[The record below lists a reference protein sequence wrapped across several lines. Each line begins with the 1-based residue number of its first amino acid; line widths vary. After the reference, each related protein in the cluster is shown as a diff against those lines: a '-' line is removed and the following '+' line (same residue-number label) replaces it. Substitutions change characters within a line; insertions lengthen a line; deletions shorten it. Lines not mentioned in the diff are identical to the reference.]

1 MGCMARLLS
10 VLVMP
15 LACAACRHDAAPTP
29 SPSSPA
35 TASAP
40 PADAGET
47 VVGLTDDGKTIDVPR
62 GATVTVKL
70 ELSSGTGYSW
80 VPASVDGGALAQQGE
95 RASEQLDAGPMPGGP
110 RLDVY
115 HFAAR
120 TPGVFTLAMELRRPW
135 ETDAPAARGFHVTV
149 RVR

>member
-1 MGCMARLLS
+1 MARVSNGLA
-10 VLVMP
+10 VLAWA
-15 LACAACRHDAAPTP
+15 ACAACRHDAAPP
-29 SPSSPA
+29 SPAPVA
-35 TASAP
+35 TASAA

-47 VVGLTDDGKTIDVPR
+47 VLGLADDGKTVDVTR

-80 VPASVDGGALAQQGE
+80 VPAPSDGGTLVQQGE
-95 RASEQLDAGPMPGGP
+95 RTSEQKQGASPMPGGP

-115 HFAAR
+115 RFAAQA
-120 TPGVFTLAMELRRPW
+120 PGVFPLAMELRRPW
-135 ETDAPAARGFHVTV
+135 EQDTPAARVFRVTV